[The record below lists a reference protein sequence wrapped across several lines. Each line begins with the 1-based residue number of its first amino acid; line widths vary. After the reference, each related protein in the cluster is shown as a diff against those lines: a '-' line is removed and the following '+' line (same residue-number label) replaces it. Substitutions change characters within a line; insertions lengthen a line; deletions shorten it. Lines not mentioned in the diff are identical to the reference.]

1 MHSLFKYGLAICLLA
16 TLMIYGCDSTRMMT
30 SPSKAKWE
38 DLLDPKMTKW
48 EKFIGVPHT
57 TVRDL
62 DGYEKSSDVHVG
74 TPLGLGNDPKN
85 VFTMIKEN
93 GENVLRASGEIY
105 GGLTSKL
112 DYENYHLQL
121 QYRWAEKKWEPRLNK
136 KRDAGLLYHCTGDH
150 GAFWNVWMRCL
161 EFQIQ
166 ETDTGD
172 FFALAGANA
181 MGISHPTEDQLNYV
195 HDTNGEWLGIGE
207 KYGNWACSKSAIHEL
222 PNGEWNSIDLY
233 VVGDQA
239 IHLVNGNLVN
249 GIKDAHLFEDGN
261 RVPLTKG
268 KLQLQSEGAEIYYKR
283 VRIQTIKEFP
293 SELKIAAAL

>member
-48 EKFIGVPHT
+48 E
-57 TVRDL
+57 
-62 DGYEKSSDVHVG
+62 
-74 TPLGLGNDPKN
+74 
-85 VFTMIKEN
+85 
-93 GENVLRASGEIY
+93 
-105 GGLTSKL
+105 
-112 DYENYHLQL
+112 
-121 QYRWAEKKWEPRLNK
+121 KWEPRLNK